1 MEPGDQNESGNGPSE
16 TIRIREQTL
25 PAGYRLH
32 EYVISKVIGS
42 GGFGVTYFG
51 RDTNLDKAVA
61 IKEYFP
67 FSLASRYDDQWVA
80 PNTTVQD
87 DQSEYDWGLS
97 RFIDEAR
104 TLAKFEHP
112 NLIRVVRYIEENG
125 TAYIVMDFAEGRP
138 LSTVVNEDGLLSED
152 QLKPMLLPLLDGLSL
167 VHAADML
174 HRDVKPE
181 NIIIRSD
188 GTPVLIDFGAARQAI
203 GSRSRPISTIL
214 TPGYAPYEQYFSS
227 GNQGPWTD
235 IYALG
240 AVSYAC
246 LTGEAPHE
254 AVQRAVEDPTTPTVE
269 AAKGRGSKQFLEA
282 VDWAIRPREG
292 DRPQTVA
299 EWRAA
304 LEGGAVAT
312 AATAA
317 PTQRMPAGGA
327 ATPPH
332 PTPKKEKQSGFSGLQ
347 AAVVL
352 GALAVVG
359 GGGYFA
365 WDLTTTKGGFVNQEQ
380 ARSESKPAPEKV
392 EKPKEPAKPKVAE
405 RTPQNPPSQQRV
417 TPPQRTPPQVTPQRT
432 PPQTPPVT
440 RRSTPESPQRQRQ
453 PRTPTRP
460 QLSPEQT
467 AQDNANFAKAQYIG
481 TPEAYALYLRLHPA
495 GLHAAK
501 AKRRTR

>member
-1 MEPGDQNESGNGPSE
+1 MEPGDKNDSGNGPSE

-138 LSTVVNEDGLLSED
+138 LSSVVNEDGLLSED

-181 NIIIRSD
+181 NIMIRSD
-188 GTPVLIDFGAARQAI
+188 GTPILIDFGAARQAI

-240 AVSYAC
+240 AVTYAC
-246 LTGEAPHE
+246 LTGDAPHE

-282 VDWAIRPREG
+282 VDWAIRPREA
-292 DRPQTVA
+292 DRPQSVD

-304 LEGGAVAT
+304 LLGGNVNAPAT
-312 AATAA
+312 SSA
-317 PTQRMPAGGA
+317 PTQRMPTGSGA
-327 ATPPH
+327 AT
-332 PTPKKEKQSGFSGLQ
+332 TAAKPKKEKRSGFSGLQ

-365 WDLTTTKGGFVNQEQ
+365 WDLTTNKGGFVNQDQ
-380 ARSESKPAPEKV
+380 ARSDPKPLPEKV
-392 EKPKEPAKPKVAE
+392 EKPKVPEKPKVVT
-405 RTPQNPPSQQRV
+405 RTPSKPPPEPRV
-417 TPPQRTPPQVTPQRT
+417 TPSQPTPKRTPPVSRRPTTPSPRQ
-432 PPQTPPVT
+432 
-440 RRSTPESPQRQRQ
+440 SPQAI
-453 PRTPTRP
+453 
-460 QLSPEQT
+460 T
-467 AQDNANFAKAQYIG
+467 ADNANFEKAKYIG
-481 TPEAYALYLRLHPA
+481 TPEAYALYLRLHPT

>member
-1 MEPGDQNESGNGPSE
+1 MEPGDQNDSGNGPSE

-138 LSTVVNEDGLLSED
+138 LSAVVNEDGLLSED

-282 VDWAIRPREG
+282 IDWAIRPREG

-312 AATAA
+312 AATVV
-317 PTQRMPAGGA
+317 PTQRMPGGDT
-327 ATPPH
+327 ATPPRPA
-332 PTPKKEKQSGFSGLQ
+332 PTKEKQSGFSGLQ
-347 AAVVL
+347 AAVVI

-365 WDLTTTKGGFVNQEQ
+365 WDLTTKKGGFVNQEQ
-380 ARSESKPAPEKV
+380 ARSDPKPDPGKV

-405 RTPQNPPSQQRV
+405 RTPQKPPVQQRV
-417 TPPQRTPPQVTPQRT
+417 TPPQRTT

-460 QLSPEQT
+460 QLSPEQK

>member
-1 MEPGDQNESGNGPSE
+1 MESGDQNDSGNGPSE

-138 LSTVVNEDGLLSED
+138 LSQVVNEDGLLSED
-152 QLKPMLLPLLDGLSL
+152 QLKPKLLPLLDGLSL

-235 IYALG
+235 IYAMG
-240 AVSYAC
+240 AVTYAC
-246 LTGEAPHE
+246 LTGDAPHE

-282 VDWAIRPREG
+282 IDWAIRPREA
-292 DRPQTVA
+292 DRPQSVD

-304 LEGGAVAT
+304 LLGGNVT
-312 AATAA
+312 APTTSSA
-317 PTQRMPAGGA
+317 PTQRMPSGASPGA
-327 ATPPH
+327 ATPAPR
-332 PTPKKEKQSGFSGLQ
+332 KETKSGGLSGLQ
-347 AAVVL
+347 MAVIV
-352 GALAVVG
+352 GALAVAG
-359 GGGYFA
+359 GGGYLA
-365 WDLTTTKGGFVNQEQ
+365 WDVTSKKGGFVNQDQ
-380 ARSESKPAPEKV
+380 ARSDPKPSPEKV
-392 EKPKEPAKPKVAE
+392 EKPKVPEKPKVAT
-405 RTPQNPPSQQRV
+405 RTPPKPSPEPRV
-417 TPPQRTPPQVTPQRT
+417 TPSQPTPQRT
-432 PPQTPPVT
+432 PPVT
-440 RRSTPESPQRQRQ
+440 RRPTTPSPQQ
-453 PRTPTRP
+453 RTPAQP
-460 QLSPEQT
+460 QRSPQQI
-467 AQDNANFAKAQYIG
+467 AADNANFEKAKYIG
-481 TPEAYALYLRLHPA
+481 TPEAYALYLRLHPT
-495 GLHAAK
+495 GQHAAK

>member
-1 MEPGDQNESGNGPSE
+1 MEPGDQNDSGNGPSE
-16 TIRIREQTL
+16 TVRIREQTL

-67 FSLASRYDDQWVA
+67 FSLASRYEDHWVA

-181 NIIIRSD
+181 NIIIRPD

-282 VDWAIRPREG
+282 IDWAIRPREG
-292 DRPQTVA
+292 DRPQSVA
-299 EWRAA
+299 DWRAA
-304 LEGGAVAT
+304 LEGGSV
-312 AATAA
+312 AA
-317 PTQRMPAGGA
+317 PATTASTQRMPSGAGA
-327 ATPPH
+327 APPS
-332 PTPKKEKQSGFSGLQ
+332 PAPAPRKEKQSAVSGLQ
-347 AAVVL
+347 IAVVV

-380 ARSESKPAPEKV
+380 ARSEPKQPPQKV
-392 EKPKEPAKPKVAE
+392 EKPKEPAKPKVVE
-405 RTPQNPPSQQRV
+405 RTPPK
-417 TPPQRTPPQVTPQRT
+417 TPTQPRVTPQRT
-432 PPQTPPVT
+432 PPQQTPPVT
-440 RRSTPESPQRQRQ
+440 RRTPPSSPQPRAE

-460 QLSPEQT
+460 SLSPEQK
-467 AQDNANFAKAQYIG
+467 AEDNANFAKAQYIG
-481 TPEAYALYLRLHPA
+481 TPEAYALYLRLHPQ
-495 GLHAAK
+495 GLHATK

>member
-1 MEPGDQNESGNGPSE
+1 MESGDQNDSGNGPSE

-152 QLKPMLLPLLDGLSL
+152 QLTPMLLPLLDGLSL

-240 AVSYAC
+240 AVTYAC
-246 LTGEAPHE
+246 LTGDAPHE

-282 VDWAIRPREG
+282 IDWAIRPREA
-292 DRPQTVA
+292 DRPQSVDA
-299 EWRAA
+299 WRAA
-304 LEGGAVAT
+304 LQGGSVST
-312 AATAA
+312 PAASA
-317 PTQRMPAGGA
+317 PTQRMPSGDA
-327 ATPPH
+327 AAPPRAA
-332 PTPKKEKQSGFSGLQ
+332 PEKAKQSGISGLQ

-365 WDLTTTKGGFVNQEQ
+365 WDLTTKKSGFVNQDQ
-380 ARSESKPAPEKV
+380 VRSDPKPPPEKV
-392 EKPKEPAKPKVAE
+392 EKPKAPEKPKVVS
-405 RTPQNPPSQQRV
+405 RTPPKPPSEPRV
-417 TPPQRTPPQVTPQRT
+417 TPSPR
-432 PPQTPPVT
+432 TPPVT
-440 RRSTPESPQRQRQ
+440 RRPTTPSPQPTPQ

-460 QLSPEQT
+460 RLSPEQT
-467 AQDNANFAKAQYIG
+467 ALDNANFEKAQYIG
-481 TPEAYALYLRLHPA
+481 TPEAYALYLRLHPV